1 MNIATIQ
8 KRKFLNNIYKLLYS
22 SGSRPSEDEVRKIF
36 NSYFSINK
44 LGQPIAVDYDIF
56 NRKSTLDPFD
66 LNELMVK
73 TLLNMEVLYDC
84 TNENSYEMMSVITA
98 LNKKL
103 TTLKAR
109 RREVESKVDELL
121 FSVNNSDGF
130 FYSYLENF
138 SSTKEIDLSLTS
150 AFVDINV
157 GNVTIPKINSGVF
170 DMISSSLIN
179 PSNVTVSVD
188 LNGAQVIAPTSVSGL
203 ENIMDGL
210 TDTYWSYKYQSHEL
224 GVASL
229 IITIPVNSNYVISKI
244 EGTLLTS
251 SSTGVIIV
259 AKPVDRN
266 FPDQNIIKD
275 SRSDYD
281 RFAFNLNPV
290 NYSTIT
296 ITLFKTFPDEVLS
309 NSDKPYVYNFG
320 LRDIYIGSKYHDKSA
335 VIVSQP
341 ISIPEVDNGILS
353 IESVSL
359 SVQQQIGPGYDVSY
373 FVAADVPNPSGLD
386 SFNWI
391 AVDAE
396 NASTNS
402 NPTIVNLQ
410 SSNKLTRQIY
420 DGASSYG
427 GFELLDLNSDSNNVN
442 ERNPND
448 SVYSGK
454 TVYRICNVGAEE
466 IYQPFILNGLNS
478 FRNYG
483 YIRSSSSIES
493 EYYKSLNIWSQK
505 ISSAST
511 EITETTPIQDQLSSI
526 SPGFNSICSGL
537 LECKISCDRDNRV
550 IHTVSKSRE
559 DFSLA
564 IYLNDVLIADLPVGT
579 ASKDIEWSFK
589 TGINYIK
596 IAYDKN
602 FEGLI
607 TFNIMS
613 GRQLSDYGTVFLDYY
628 SYLDPYEFRQRVSES
643 NFIFTIDSAFGA
655 KELLASRHLKGRSQ
669 ITYYGKKAESV
680 KSIRYRADLYR
691 DKNPLVSPIID
702 SVRVKFRHNEEG

>member
-309 NSDKPYVYNFG
+309 NSDKP
-320 LRDIYIGSKYHDKSA
+320 
-335 VIVSQP
+335 
-341 ISIPEVDNGILS
+341 
-353 IESVSL
+353 
-359 SVQQQIGPGYDVSY
+359 
-373 FVAADVPNPSGLD
+373 
-386 SFNWI
+386 
-391 AVDAE
+391 
-396 NASTNS
+396 
-402 NPTIVNLQ
+402 
-410 SSNKLTRQIY
+410 
-420 DGASSYG
+420 
-427 GFELLDLNSDSNNVN
+427 
-442 ERNPND
+442 
-448 SVYSGK
+448 
-454 TVYRICNVGAEE
+454 
-466 IYQPFILNGLNS
+466 
-478 FRNYG
+478 
-483 YIRSSSSIES
+483 
-493 EYYKSLNIWSQK
+493 
-505 ISSAST
+505 
-511 EITETTPIQDQLSSI
+511 
-526 SPGFNSICSGL
+526 
-537 LECKISCDRDNRV
+537 
-550 IHTVSKSRE
+550 
-559 DFSLA
+559 
-564 IYLNDVLIADLPVGT
+564 
-579 ASKDIEWSFK
+579 
-589 TGINYIK
+589 
-596 IAYDKN
+596 
-602 FEGLI
+602 
-607 TFNIMS
+607 
-613 GRQLSDYGTVFLDYY
+613 
-628 SYLDPYEFRQRVSES
+628 
-643 NFIFTIDSAFGA
+643 
-655 KELLASRHLKGRSQ
+655 
-669 ITYYGKKAESV
+669 
-680 KSIRYRADLYR
+680 
-691 DKNPLVSPIID
+691 
-702 SVRVKFRHNEEG
+702 